1 SLLCRIPPMDL
12 ASSLLALPQS
22 SLERLQASIAAA
34 AAAAANGGGG
44 SPSSSCSSP
53 SSAPTTP
60 DVSPPSPIMQ
70 LPQHHE
76 QPTTSLTL
84 QSVLAACGMQHQLQQ
99 QQLQQQQQQLQLP
112 TASVSAPPSPAAAA
126 AASSPQLSLLLQ
138 TPLSPTVSPSSP
150 LFTAPTSTTP
160 SISSTSPSV
169 LASSEGTS
177 SSPSKLDAGPS
188 MERPSLSYK
197 DLIIEAIES
206 SPEKRLK
213 LNEIYQVIRMLH
225 PYYRLRPDQWGWQ
238 NSIRHN
244 LSLHDCFV
252 KLPLKQTNAS
262 GVVGHY
268 WTVVPEL
275 SDKQTLRRRNRASNG
290 GRAARK
296 TSAAASLGAGMGPVG
311 MLLSRSEESP
321 IGSPHSSASASP
333 NNEMGLPKPMATYG
347 SVLGSNGCLGG
358 GAGAG
363 LVGGSALSS
372 LLLGNLN
379 GGLINNENNV
389 VSALLGGIN
398 SDAVSNYAQQ
408 LLTTLMYQQAVSGLM
423 QLNGQSQAAADSSS
437 AAALLEPLLT
447 LSKLAATQQ
456 QQPSGAPSAPPSFLM

>member
-1 SLLCRIPPMDL
+1 MDF

-34 AAAAANGGGG
+34 AAAAAANGGEGGGG
-44 SPSSSCSSP
+44 FLSSCS

-60 DVSPPSPIMQ
+60 DAQHQSPPQ
-70 LPQHHE
+70 
-76 QPTTSLTL
+76 LTL
-84 QSVLAACGMQHQLQQ
+84 SSVLAAAAAAH
-99 QQLQQQQQQLQLP
+99 
-112 TASVSAPPSPAAAA
+112 SAPPSPTVAAGSPSPPAA
-126 AASSPQLSLLLQ
+126 LTALLQ
-138 TPLSPTVSPSSP
+138 TTPHSPSSP
-150 LFTAPTSTTP
+150 LLTAPTSTTP

-177 SSPSKLDAGPS
+177 TSPSKLDAGS
-188 MERPSLSYK
+188 GMERPSLSYK

-206 SPEKRLK
+206 SPDKRLK

-296 TSAAASLGAGMGPVG
+296 TSAAASLGAGMGHVG

-333 NNEMGLPKPMATYG
+333 NNEMGLLKPTATYG
-347 SVLGSNGCLGG
+347 SVMGNGGVTGVGSN
-358 GAGAG
+358 G
-363 LVGGSALSS
+363 LVGGALSS
-372 LLLGNLN
+372 LLLNNLGSGMGGNSDSSLM
-379 GGLINNENNV
+379 
-389 VSALLGGIN
+389 GGI
-398 SDAVSNYAQQ
+398 SQDTLGSYAQQ
-408 LLTTLMYQQAVSGLM
+408 LLTTLMYQQAISGLV
-423 QLNGQSQAAADSSS
+423 QLSSPQSHTADSST
-437 AAALLEPLLT
+437 AALLEPLLA
-447 LSKLAATQQ
+447 LSKLAAAQQQ
-456 QQPSGAPSAPPSFLM
+456 QQPAAPTAPSFLL